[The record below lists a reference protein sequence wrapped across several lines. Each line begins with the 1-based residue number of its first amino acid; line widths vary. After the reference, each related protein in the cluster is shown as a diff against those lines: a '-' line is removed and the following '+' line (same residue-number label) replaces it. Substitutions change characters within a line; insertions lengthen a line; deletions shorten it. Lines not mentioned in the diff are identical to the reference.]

1 QVFCTGWKGTTSQ
14 VYKPKAGRAM
24 RSGFVFR
31 NHLCIYSSTCLYSSL
46 QTHTMQV
53 ICLEEQA
60 FYTLLEEVVARL
72 KAQMPAAPSKWIGQQ
87 EAMQLLQIK
96 SKTTLQKIR
105 DEGKIRFSQPEKR
118 IILYDR
124 ESINAYLEQLAKE
137 TF

>member
-1 QVFCTGWKGTTSQ
+1 
-14 VYKPKAGRAM
+14 
-24 RSGFVFR
+24 
-31 NHLCIYSSTCLYSSL
+31 
-46 QTHTMQV
+46 MQV

-72 KAQMPAAPSKWIGQQ
+72 KASQQQ
-87 EAMQLLQIK
+87 EHPRWVNQDTAMQMLNIR
-96 SKTTLQKIR
+96 SRTTLQKMR

-124 ESINAYLEQLAKE
+124 DSILTYLEQHAKE